1 LATQEVELNM
11 ARTYSAIIQK
21 HDEWR
26 IGWIEELPGV
36 NSKGR
41 TQHELFENLVSAIG
55 EALEMNYAG
64 Y

>member
-1 LATQEVELNM
+1 MVTNY
-11 ARTYSAIIQK
+11 TAIIEK
-21 HDEWR
+21 HEEWW

-36 NSKGR
+36 NSQVR
-41 TQHELFENLVSAIG
+41 TRHELFENLVSAIG